1 MGIPGLTEI
10 LIAGG
15 GPAGA
20 AAAIAGRLE
29 GSPVRL
35 VDRATTFRHKVCG
48 EFISPDASK
57 ILETLEVWRN
67 FGALR
72 PCPIHRCVLHLGSR
86 TEQWTLPECAWGL
99 SRLQLDRLLIEKASA
114 LGAIVSR
121 GEVVDWRETNRA
133 EGPVILACGRAE
145 ATKQRDRLF
154 GFKTH
159 FEGPSDDAVE
169 LFFDHSG
176 YVGVGGIE
184 DGLTNVCGIAPES
197 LLRRY
202 GFDFDETVL
211 RSPALAERLRPLR
224 RRMDWIVTGPLLFA
238 PPSTRDLPDGVYP
251 AGDSLTFVDPF
262 TGSGIL
268 NALLTGRLAGRA
280 VARRIPRS
288 EYVKACRSLLGRA
301 FFISSMLRRLAGHTE
316 VHWMA
321 HYLPSQ
327 ALFRLTRA
335 SFAGTSGTHAPV
347 WSRS

>member
-1 MGIPGLTEI
+1 LTEI

-35 VDRATTFRHKVCG
+35 VDRAATLRHKVCG
-48 EFISPDASK
+48 EFISPDASE
-57 ILETLEVWRN
+57 ILEALEVRHD
-67 FGALR
+67 FDALR
-72 PCPIHRCVLHLGSR
+72 PCRIRRCLLHLGSR
-86 TEQWTLPECAWGL
+86 TEQWSLPECAWGL

-114 LGAIVSR
+114 LGAIVLR
-121 GEVVDWRETNRA
+121 GEGLDWRGANRA
-133 EGPVILACGRAE
+133 EGPVILACGRAQ
-145 ATKQRDRLF
+145 ATKQCDRLF
-154 GFKTH
+154 GFKAH

-169 LFFDHSG
+169 LFFDRQG

-224 RRMDWIVTGPLLFA
+224 RRMGWIVTGPLSFV
-238 PPSTRDLPDGVYP
+238 PPSTGDLRTGIYP

-280 VARRIPRS
+280 AARRIPRS
-288 EYVKACRSLLGRA
+288 EYMKACRSLLGRA

-316 VHWMA
+316 VHSLA
-321 HYLPSQ
+321 HYLPGQ

-335 SFAGTSGTHAPV
+335 SFASTSGTHAPA